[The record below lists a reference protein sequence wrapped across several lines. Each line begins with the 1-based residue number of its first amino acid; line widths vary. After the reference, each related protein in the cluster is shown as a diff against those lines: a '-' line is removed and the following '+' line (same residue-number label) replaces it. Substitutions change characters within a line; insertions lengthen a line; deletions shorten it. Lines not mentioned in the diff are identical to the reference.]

1 MPILRVTIFRA
12 ALGLALAVP
21 MLRASLPAAVKAA
34 DSNVVTIQNFAF
46 APPAMTVAAGT
57 TVTWTNKDDEA
68 HQVMSKTKLF
78 HSPALDTK
86 DAYSFTF
93 KDPGTYEYFC
103 TLHPQMTGKIVVK

>member
-1 MPILRVTIFRA
+1 MPILRMTIFRA
-12 ALGLALAVP
+12 VFGLALAVP
-21 MLRASLPAAVKAA
+21 MLRASLPATVSAA
-34 DSNVVTIQNFAF
+34 DGNDVAIQNFAF
-46 APPAMTVAAGT
+46 GPPSITVAAGT

-78 HSPALDTK
+78 HSSALDTK

-103 TLHPQMTGKIVVK
+103 TLHPQMTGTIVVK

>member
-1 MPILRVTIFRA
+1 MLRRTFLRA
-12 ALGLALAVP
+12 VIALALAVP
-21 MLRASLPAAVKAA
+21 LLRMSMPAKVWAEDGNTVA
-34 DSNVVTIQNFAF
+34 IQGFAF
-46 APPAMTVAAGT
+46 APPTITVVPGT

-68 HQVMSKTKLF
+68 HQVMSMTKLF

-103 TLHPQMTGKIVVK
+103 TLHPQMTGTVIVK